1 MTNDG
6 LLATFFVAD
15 MWCGIQ
21 VDRVQE
27 VLLDQDL
34 EPVPMAAAG
43 VVGLLNLR
51 GQVLA
56 AVDLRRRMGLAVRA
70 PDASAIHYIIDLG
83 DGLESLIVDR
93 AGPVVTTAGQRQWPV
108 PETTPAGIAD
118 MLVGA
123 YQHPDGLLLVVSLN
137 RVLPSSSQQV
147 R

>member
-1 MTNDG
+1 MADDS
-6 LLATFFVAD
+6 LLATFSVAD
-15 MWCGIQ
+15 MWCGID
-21 VDRVQE
+21 VGHVQE
-27 VLLDQDL
+27 VLLDQEL

-56 AVDLRRRMGLAVRA
+56 AVDLRKRMGLPVRD
-70 PDASAIHYIIDLG
+70 PNASAIHYIIDLG
-83 DGLESLIVDR
+83 DGLESMIVDR
-93 AGPVVTTAGQRQWPV
+93 AGPVVTTAGHRRLPV
-108 PETTPAGIAD
+108 PETTPPAIAG

-123 YQHPDGLLLVVSLN
+123 YQHPDGLLLVISLD